1 MTGTDVGLHVAD
13 VYSKAIYELAE
24 QFDIVEEVKSELEL
38 LAEIIAQEKDFL
50 RIMSSPQ
57 FSADYKKMLLHSV
70 FEGKIDDLTLN
81 FMLTVNEHNRMIF
94 LPQIIARFAELWD
107 AHHGISIVELTL
119 NESFSENELQNT
131 TVAISNAMG
140 QKVQLKLNVK
150 PAIMGGAVIRYGT
163 SVIDNSIKARLHRA
177 VRTIIDMCKQ
187 TRIED
192 EIQYQ

>member
-24 QFDIVEEVKSELEL
+24 QFDIVEEVKNELEL

-57 FSADYKKMLLHSV
+57 FTTEYKQKLLHSV

-81 FMLTVNEHNRMIF
+81 FLLTVNEHNRMIF
-94 LPQIIARFAELWD
+94 LPLIIAKFAELWD

-131 TVAISNAMG
+131 TVAISNAMRK
-140 QKVQLKLNVK
+140 KVQLKLNVK
-150 PAIMGGAVIRYGT
+150 PAIMGGAVIRYGA
-163 SVIDNSIKARLHRA
+163 SVIDNSIKGRLHRA
-177 VRTIIDMCKQ
+177 VRTIIDSCKQ

-192 EIQYQ
+192 EIRYQ